1 METMV
6 SIILEGRNEFEE
18 ISQVIN
24 EFGSVLTINEGKDEQ
39 DLELKRTFYENPQ
52 IVINVEESKK
62 DQLIEKLDQFD
73 SIVDIDDECL

>member
-39 DLELKRTFYENPQ
+39 DLELKRAFYENPQ